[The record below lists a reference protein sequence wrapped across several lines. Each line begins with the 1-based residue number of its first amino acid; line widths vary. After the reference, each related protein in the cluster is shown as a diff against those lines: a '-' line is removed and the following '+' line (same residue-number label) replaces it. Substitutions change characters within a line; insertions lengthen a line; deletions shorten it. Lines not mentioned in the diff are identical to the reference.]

1 MSANLLRKMAGTI
14 PAGVVRFFGNL
25 YPPYL
30 GAAIRATRVSADYTE
45 IDVRMKLT
53 WYNRNYVGT
62 QFGGSMY
69 SMTDP
74 FFMLMLINN
83 LGKDYIVWDKGA
95 QINFVKPGRG
105 TVFAYFRLSQNQI
118 SEIKLIADS
127 SDKYVFDLPI
137 NIVDHNNEVVA
148 EIKKTM
154 YVRKKKDRN
163 VL

>member
-1 MSANLLRKMAGTI
+1 MSANLLRKMSGKI
-14 PAGVVRFFGNL
+14 PAGVVRFIGNL

-30 GAAIRATRVSADYTE
+30 GAAIKATHVSENYQE

-83 LGKDYIVWDKGA
+83 LGRDYIVWDKA
-95 QINFVKPGRG
+95 AKIDFKKPGRG
-105 TVFAYFRLSQNQI
+105 TVYANFRLTIQQI
-118 SEIKLIADS
+118 TDIKIKADS
-127 SDKYVFDLPI
+127 QEKYIFDLPVD
-137 NIVDHNNEVVA
+137 IVDDSKEVVA
-148 EIKKTM
+148 TVIKTL
-154 YVRKKKDRN
+154 YVKRKELN
-163 VL
+163 Q

>member
-30 GAAIRATRVSADYTE
+30 GSAIRVTRVSSDYTE

-83 LGKDYIVWDKGA
+83 LGKEYIVWDKGA
-95 QINFVKPGRG
+95 HINFVKPGRG
-105 TVFAYFRLSQNQI
+105 TVFAYFRLSQIQI
-118 SEIKLIADS
+118 SEIKAKADS
-127 SDKYVFDLPI
+127 LEKYIFDLPI
-137 NIVDHNNEVVA
+137 NIVDQNNEVVA